1 MKIFEDTPNSSS
13 IASYSYDIDTSELEV
28 KFRSGVSYRYFDVDS
43 ATFVQLQQASSVG
56 NFIATQIKKFNF
68 ERITNPDVE
77 LDLSNRARWPFPT
90 GPKPAEPNY
99 TADLEWTPAEEEEF
113 LRAITRQTGEL

>member
-1 MKIFEDTPNSSS
+1 MKISKETIDSSS
-13 IASYSYDIDTSELEV
+13 ITSYSYDTDTLDLEV
-28 KFRSGVSYRYFDVDS
+28 KYKSGVSYRYFDVDG
-43 ATFVQLQQASSVG
+43 ATFAQLQAAPSVG

-68 ERITNPDVE
+68 ERIGNPDVE

-99 TADLEWTPAEEEEF
+99 TPDLEWSQAEEEEF
-113 LRAITRQTGEL
+113 LRAITRQTGDL

>member
-1 MKIFEDTPNSSS
+1 MKIFQDTSNSSS
-13 IASYSYDIDTSELEV
+13 IASYSYETDTLVLEV
-28 KFRSGVSYRYFDVDS
+28 KFKSGVSYRYFDVDN
-43 ATFVQLQQASSVG
+43 ATFASLQLAPSVG
-56 NFIATQIKKFNF
+56 NFIATQIKKFNC

-99 TADLEWTPAEEEEF
+99 TPDLEWTQAEEEEF
-113 LRAITRQTGEL
+113 FREITRQTGDL